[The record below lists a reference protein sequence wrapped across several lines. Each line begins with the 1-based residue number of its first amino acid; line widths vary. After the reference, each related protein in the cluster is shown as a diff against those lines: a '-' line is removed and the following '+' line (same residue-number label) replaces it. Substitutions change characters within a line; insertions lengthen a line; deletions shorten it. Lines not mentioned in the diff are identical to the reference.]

1 MAEAPSSDCDIS
13 QRRGW
18 VLTLDC
24 EFEESLL
31 SDLAVFL
38 DAPAFVAFVP
48 LLEFDRDA
56 FSAFLLVRPVFF
68 NSFCEPFFDSCIEYI
83 EFFWLVRAVLATVI
97 GYTCPP
103 LLEFRLERVDLSCS
117 ARDCFSF

>member
-1 MAEAPSSDCDIS
+1 MLVVEASNSDCDIS

-38 DAPAFVAFVP
+38 NAPAFAAFVP

-68 NSFCEPFFDSCIEYI
+68 NSFCEPFFDSCT
-83 EFFWLVRAVLATVI
+83 EFFWLVRAVLTTVI
-97 GYTCPP
+97 DCTCPP